1 MENETI
7 QLFKVN
13 MTKELD
19 SVIDTLN
26 SGFITQGKK
35 VIEFEDKL
43 KEWFNYP
50 YILTLNSATSGLTLA
65 FRLLN
70 AEKEKDNVLST
81 PLTCFA
87 TNASILANN
96 LKIVWCDTDPNT
108 CNIDLEDVKR
118 RITEKT
124 TILIFV
130 HWGGNIVDLDKVE
143 EYLDMSNQYPDDETS
158 GNTETR
164 INIIKFE
171 MVKMLM
177 DTVLTE
183 HEEIDEQLG
192 IKSSS
197 NTSIPFRLAF
207 NSLLNKKLIN
217 HY

>member
-1 MENETI
+1 MIKVLGEN
-7 QLFKVN
+7 
-13 MTKELD
+13 
-19 SVIDTLN
+19 
-26 SGFITQGKK
+26 
-35 VIEFEDKL
+35 
-43 KEWFNYP
+43 Y
-50 YILTLNSATSGLTLA
+50 YI
-65 FRLLN
+65 
-70 AEKEKDNVLST
+70 
-81 PLTCFA
+81 
-87 TNASILANN
+87 
-96 LKIVWCDTDPNT
+96 
-108 CNIDLEDVKR
+108 
-118 RITEKT
+118 
-124 TILIFV
+124 
-130 HWGGNIVDLDKVE
+130 DLDKVE
-143 EYLDMSNQYPDDETS
+143 EYLDMSDQYPDDETS